1 MSTKNITRAIVALGS
16 LLALA
21 GMSGC
26 ATVVQGEYQVV
37 SVQTRTPTETVS
49 GATCKVENKK
59 GIHYV
64 TTPAS
69 LSVYRDASPMRVTCE
84 KPGLPTTVATFKP
97 RPKPL
102 VAGNILLPIGVLVDH
117 VTGAGYGYPE
127 VMQVTMTGGETDA
140 TPSARWAPWWS
151 APGARK

>member
-37 SVQTRTPTETVS
+37 AVQTLTPAGDV
-49 GATCKVENKK
+49 GGVNCQVMNKK